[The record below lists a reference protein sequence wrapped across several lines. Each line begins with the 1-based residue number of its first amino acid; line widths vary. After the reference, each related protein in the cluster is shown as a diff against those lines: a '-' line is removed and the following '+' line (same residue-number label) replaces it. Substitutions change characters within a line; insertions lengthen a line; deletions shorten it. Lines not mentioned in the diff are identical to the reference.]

1 MQVLGPL
8 SLSFCVRISIDLVL
22 FQVLFKLLHCWGIMD
37 TVSLLFPGDRISQ
50 QTSWSSGSKNI
61 SALCLGMFPEPDVQE
76 CLSYHITTNKKHIQ
90 KQLWE
95 EKVYFILYF
104 HVTVHPMEIGT
115 GIQERKLEA
124 ETETMEECCLLVC
137 FPPHGFFTLLC

>member
-1 MQVLGPL
+1 MRYHGYSVSVISRRQNLTADFL
-8 SLSFCVRISIDLVL
+8 ILWLKKYFCSL
-22 FQVLFKLLHCWGIMD
+22 
-37 TVSLLFPGDRISQ
+37 
-50 QTSWSSGSKNI
+50 
-61 SALCLGMFPEPDVQE
+61 LGMFPEPDVQE

-104 HVTVHPMEIGT
+104 HVTVHPMEAGT

-137 FPPHGFFTLLC
+137 SPPHGFFTLLC